1 MKKFSK
7 IMIAASIGLVAGVVL
22 GILFAP
28 KKGEKTRKDISKK
41 TKKFFDDINEQGS
54 ETIEE
59 LKEKF
64 KEQVEKTNE
73 KIKQFANVS

>member
-7 IMIAASIGLVAGVVL
+7 IMIAASAGLVAGAVL

-28 KKGEKTRKDISKK
+28 KKGEKTRKDISQK